1 MLVSNTQEE
10 RIKVI
15 INDLILN
22 KTIPNLTDGKSYLLP
37 LGSNPGKVKQKE
49 NRAQNKIKRTE
60 CTLKILSVPKNDDRK
75 PVQRTCI
82 RDSYSGQTPIGL
94 SSVTTGRVWL
104 ILNAHKFM

>member
-1 MLVSNTQEE
+1 M
-10 RIKVI
+10 I

-37 LGSNPGKVKQKE
+37 LDSNPGKVKQKE

-60 CTLKILSVPKNDDRK
+60 CTLGILSVLTMYRQIMTGSLSSVPALETVTLDR
-75 PVQRTCI
+75 PQSV
-82 RDSYSGQTPIGL
+82 L

-104 ILNAHKFM
+104 ILNAHKFVQL